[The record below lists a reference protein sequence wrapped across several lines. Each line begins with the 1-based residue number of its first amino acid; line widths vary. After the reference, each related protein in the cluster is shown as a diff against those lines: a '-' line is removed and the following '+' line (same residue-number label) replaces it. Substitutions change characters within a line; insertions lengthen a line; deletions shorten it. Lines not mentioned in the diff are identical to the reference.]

1 MLNCFRL
8 DDERLKNNEAGD
20 IITTYFSGEDC
31 YADFNQIYNCY
42 SCTDCGK
49 VLSGNIM
56 SQLRESGII
65 DIKRGPG
72 GISITRDLDQ
82 ITFLDIYKAVET
94 NSEEDFFR
102 FHENP
107 NPDCPVGKN
116 IRTSLDGALSVIQD
130 KFEAE
135 LKTHTVADVYETTLK
150 AIQEQA
156 K

>member
-1 MLNCFRL
+1 MQISTKFTIAIHVLTAVKYFQ
-8 DDERLKNNEAGD
+8 DDYKITSEFLSASVGSNPV
-20 IITTYFSGEDC
+20 IIR
-31 YADFNQIYNCY
+31 
-42 SCTDCGK
+42 
-49 VLSGNIM
+49 NIM

-107 NPDCPVGKN
+107 DCPVGKN

>member
-1 MLNCFRL
+1 MQISTKFTIAIHVLTAVKYFQ
-8 DDERLKNNEAGD
+8 DDYKITSEFLSASVGSNPV
-20 IITTYFSGEDC
+20 IIR
-31 YADFNQIYNCY
+31 
-42 SCTDCGK
+42 
-49 VLSGNIM
+49 NIM

>member
-1 MLNCFRL
+1 MQISTKFTIAIHVLTAVKYFQ
-8 DDERLKNNEAGD
+8 DDHKITSEFLSASVGSNPV
-20 IITTYFSGEDC
+20 IIR
-31 YADFNQIYNCY
+31 
-42 SCTDCGK
+42 
-49 VLSGNIM
+49 NIM

>member
-1 MLNCFRL
+1 MQISTKFTIAIHVLTAVKYFQNDYKITSEFL
-8 DDERLKNNEAGD
+8 SASVGSNPV
-20 IITTYFSGEDC
+20 IIR
-31 YADFNQIYNCY
+31 
-42 SCTDCGK
+42 
-49 VLSGNIM
+49 NIM

-107 NPDCPVGKN
+107 NPACPVGKN
-116 IRTSLDGALSVIQD
+116 IHTSLDETLSVIQD

-135 LKTHTVADVYETTLK
+135 LKMHTVADVYETTWK
-150 AIQEQA
+150 AIQKQA
-156 K
+156 E